1 MSFYIR
7 HECFDKI
14 KNKIGWISNVLLVSF
29 WTEMSV
35 EKYLDKLFKHY
46 LTSDSKNQEVH
57 TSSFPSTWYIGKP
70 MLVMIYQR
78 WLTNIC

>member
-46 LTSDSKNQEVH
+46 LTSESKAEF
-57 TSSFPSTWYIGKP
+57 TWSTYGSIST
-70 MLVMIYQR
+70 L
-78 WLTNIC
+78 